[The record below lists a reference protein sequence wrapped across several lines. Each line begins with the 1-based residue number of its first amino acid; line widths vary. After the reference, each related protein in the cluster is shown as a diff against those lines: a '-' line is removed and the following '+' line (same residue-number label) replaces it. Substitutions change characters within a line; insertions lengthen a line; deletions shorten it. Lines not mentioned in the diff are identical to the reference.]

1 MKKLISYVVV
11 FVLGFGA
18 CALILNQMGY
28 VPSSGGRSAVD
39 GLTAHPMPPIGG
51 KGGNPIVQAVA
62 KVGPAVV
69 NIDTVTERRVPGA
82 FPGFFPQ
89 IVTGQGS
96 GVIISKDGYV
106 LTNNHVVAGA
116 RDIGV
121 RLEDGRRFKAR
132 VVGRDGFTD
141 LAVLKINGRN
151 LPFAKL
157 GDSDS
162 LRVGDWAIAIGNP
175 LGFGSSVTVGVI
187 SAKKRTD
194 LPVGEG
200 QQLKEAIQT
209 DAAINRGNSGG
220 ALANIN
226 GEVVGINTAIAS
238 TEPGQG
244 NIGIGFAIP
253 INYARGTVK
262 GLIAKGKIVRPYLGV
277 IVETAD
283 AQTLFAA
290 PRHPYSRALLSA
302 IPVPRPRAKR
312 SRILLTGELPS
323 ALNPPPG
330 CRFHTRCPHVID
342 RCRVEPP
349 RLLADTGSHLTACH
363 RTAELPS
370 PDAVVPSDG
379 GFSPVLERLVAA
391 FSGGTEGASVRG
403 VDIVGAA
410 PPAAV

>member
-1 MKKLISYVVV
+1 VKKLISYVVI

-28 VPSSGGRSAVD
+28 IPSSGGRSVID

-69 NIDTVTERRVPGA
+69 NIDTVTERRVESP
-82 FPGFFPQ
+82 FPSFIPIPMPAEKQ
-89 IVTGQGS
+89 VVTGQGS

-116 RDIGV
+116 RDISV
-121 RLEDGRRFKAR
+121 RLEDGRKFKAR

-141 LAVLKINGRN
+141 LAVLKVNGNN
-151 LPFAKL
+151 LPSAKL
-157 GDSDS
+157 GDSDA

-175 LGFGSSVTVGVI
+175 LGFGSSVSVGVI

-200 QQLKEAIQT
+200 QRLKEAIQT

-226 GEVVGINTAIAS
+226 GEVIGINTAIAS

-244 NIGIGFAIP
+244 SIGIGFAIP

-262 GLIAKGKIVRPYLGV
+262 DLIAEGKIVRPYLGV
-277 IVETAD
+277 IVSNLQGDLADWYKQHGFTAG
-283 AQTLFAA
+283 QAA
-290 PRHPYSRALLSA
+290 IVYQVQPGGPAAKAGLMQWDVITYIDKSRVRNADDVTKIIQRCKPGQVVRLT
-302 IPVPRPRAKR
+302 VWRENGG
-312 SRILLTGELPS
+312 SRILGAKL
-323 ALNPPPG
+323 
-330 CRFHTRCPHVID
+330 
-342 RCRVEPP
+342 VEMPQDMP
-349 RLLADTGSHLTACH
+349 
-363 RTAELPS
+363 
-370 PDAVVPSDG
+370 
-379 GFSPVLERLVAA
+379 
-391 FSGGTEGASVRG
+391 
-403 VDIVGAA
+403 
-410 PPAAV
+410 